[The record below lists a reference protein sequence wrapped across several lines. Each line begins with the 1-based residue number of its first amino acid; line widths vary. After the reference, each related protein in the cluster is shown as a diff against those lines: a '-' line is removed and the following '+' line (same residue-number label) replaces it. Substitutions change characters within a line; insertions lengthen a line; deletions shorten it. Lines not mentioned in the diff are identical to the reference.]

1 MPKPNIF
8 ISYHWDQCEE
18 YHRLINTFD
27 EYGFVHRNYY
37 VPNHYSLA
45 AARVRE
51 IEDALREHL
60 RLSNYFIIPACMASN
75 TRWCRLEVA
84 VAREYKKP
92 ILSFRP
98 LGYTGGIPPFI
109 SEADNQG
116 GPIGFHTPLIIR
128 KICAAI
134 AMGDVRP

>member
-8 ISYHWDQCEE
+8 ISHCWDFSEE

-27 EYGFVHRNYY
+27 EYGFAHRNYS
-37 VPNHYSLA
+37 VPSHDPSDA
-45 AARVRE
+45 AHIKE
-51 IEDALREHL
+51 IEDALREHM

-75 TRWCRLEVA
+75 TRWCQLEVA

-116 GPIGFHTPLIIR
+116 GPIGFHTPPIIR

-134 AMGDVRP
+134 AVGDLRS